1 MVKVIFNKKEVK
13 RDWPGSSL
21 AAVSCWVSVDEPKF
35 RYSTIM
41 GALKWGKDIY
51 GTKKFVV
58 DIEEGTISIDIT
70 PKIKIDTSKELLWDE
85 GLGEL

>member
-1 MVKVIFNKKEVK
+1 MKKVIFNNKEVK

-41 GALKWGKDIY
+41 GALKWGNEIY
-51 GTKKFVV
+51 GTRKFEV
-58 DIEEGTISIDIT
+58 DIEEGTISIDVK
-70 PKIKIDTSKELLWDE
+70 PKIDTSKELLWDE
-85 GLGEL
+85 GIGEL

>member
-1 MVKVIFNKKEVK
+1 MKKVIFNKKEVK
-13 RDWPGSSL
+13 RDWPESSL

-51 GTKKFVV
+51 GTRKFVV
-58 DIEEGTISIDIT
+58 DIEEGTISINVK
-70 PKIKIDTSKELLWDE
+70 PKVDTIKELLWDE